1 MHLSD
6 LSAVIGVCGLI
17 AAATTIGQARPTLL
31 PLPEG
36 VVELTGFSADGSVI
50 EAKDGSLMLIQGG
63 GVFESGQ
70 EGPTRRISTD
80 GGKTWGE
87 AQPLNAQMGAG
98 GVIRLQSGKLG
109 MYGGKS
115 RERGAVYFSAS
126 PDDGQTWSTP
136 VLIPTYPNWYHMFH
150 SMIQLKSGRILF
162 VGYWEGLDA
171 SPPDVQR
178 YTITGAGIWHNR
190 WLWMEGHRAVE
201 MGICIAYYSDDEGAT
216 WSQCEGG
223 IFGWFDE
230 RGVPNGEGGILDV
243 YEPTAAECKDG
254 RVLMFMRSKV
264 GRLLQSY
271 SPNGGATWYSVLP
284 TELSSSQSPPM
295 LVQIPSTGDLL
306 CVWNQVSGE
315 EINRGFLRGR
325 LSAAISK
332 DNGLTWQ
339 NFKTLERQVGM
350 DPADRIPAEFP
361 IPRVTRARPGICE
374 LPEDFAMF
382 SYPNVDIVGDQ
393 VFIRYAR
400 TWPTERE
407 GDWPKA
413 DPKNMPLRWSDYEQ
427 RGAEMTGEGVMRIY
441 PLEWFYQ

>member
-1 MHLSD
+1 L
-6 LSAVIGVCGLI
+6 
-17 AAATTIGQARPTLL
+17 
-31 PLPEG
+31 
-36 VVELTGFSADGSVI
+36 
-50 EAKDGSLMLIQGG
+50 
-63 GVFESGQ
+63 
-70 EGPTRRISTD
+70 
-80 GGKTWGE
+80 
-87 AQPLNAQMGAG
+87 
-98 GVIRLQSGKLG
+98 
-109 MYGGKS
+109 
-115 RERGAVYFSAS
+115 
-126 PDDGQTWSTP
+126 
-136 VLIPTYPNWYHMFH
+136 
-150 SMIQLKSGRILF
+150 
-162 VGYWEGLDA
+162 
-171 SPPDVQR
+171 
-178 YTITGAGIWHNR
+178 
-190 WLWMEGHRAVE
+190 
-201 MGICIAYYSDDEGAT
+201 
-216 WSQCEGG
+216 
-223 IFGWFDE
+223 
-230 RGVPNGEGGILDV
+230 
-243 YEPTAAECKDG
+243 
-254 RVLMFMRSKV
+254 RSKV

-382 SYPNVDIVGDQ
+382 SST
-393 VFIRYAR
+393 R
-400 TWPTERE
+400 TWTSLATRCLSGTPALGRRSGRATGPRS
-407 GDWPKA
+407 